1 MMKKILLVVLLAL
14 LPFSINAESKLN
26 QILSSGELKVGTTGD
41 WDPMSMKDPATNK
54 YVGFDIDVMQE
65 LGKDMGVKVTF
76 VPTEWKTIV
85 AGITAGRYD
94 ISTSV
99 TKTLKRAEV
108 AGFTSS
114 YYKYGTV
121 PLVLKKNLKK
131 FSTWE
136 SLNNKNVTIATTL
149 GTSQEEKAKEFFPKS
164 KLRSIESPARDF
176 QEVLAGR
183 ADGNITSSTEANKLV
198 IKYPQ
203 LAIIPDGEK
212 NPAFLAMMVNKND
225 KVWNDYVSE
234 WIKNKKTS
242 GFFNKLLSKYNL
254 KSL

>member
-1 MMKKILLVVLLAL
+1 MKKIIFLVLLAL
-14 LPFSINAESKLN
+14 LPFSVNAESKLN
-26 QILSSGELKVGTTGD
+26 QILSTGELKVGTTGD

-54 YVGFDIDVMQE
+54 YKGFDIDVMTE
-65 LGKDMGVKVTF
+65 LAKDMGVKIFF

-85 AGITAGRYD
+85 SGITAGRYD

-99 TKTLKRAEV
+99 TKTPKRAEV
-108 AGFTSS
+108 AGFTNS

-131 FSTWE
+131 YSTWD
-136 SLNNKNVTIATTL
+136 SLNNKEITIATTL

-164 KLRSIESPARDF
+164 KLRSVESPARDF

-203 LAIIPDGEK
+203 LAIVPDGEK

-225 KVWNDYVSE
+225 KVWNDYVND
-234 WIKNKKTS
+234 WIKSKKAS
-242 GFFNKLLSKYNL
+242 GFFNNLLNKYNL